1 MSGMKSITK
10 GVVVAAVVALCCLL
24 STVGHAQDTPTRKIG
39 HRLEGGQLMVTFG
52 YQDVFTLK
60 VCEKL
65 KSGLPTRLVVQV
77 AVEDEKGRQ
86 VSFWARTVHVVYD
99 LWEEQFVV
107 TVKDP
112 DGKRATRLKT
122 IKEVIR
128 ATGILRQVAVAT
140 GLPPGKYRIK
150 TIIEANPVS
159 EKMVRNIQRWIS
171 KPSGGF
177 RDAGSGTSYF
187 GSFVGYFVDRNI
199 ARAEKTVRFI
209 SQWLEPTRYQ
219 GR

>member
-1 MSGMKSITK
+1 MSGMKSMTK
-10 GVVVAAVVALCCLL
+10 GVLVVTAVTLCCLL
-24 STVGHAQDTPTRKIG
+24 STLGHAQGTSTRKIG
-39 HRLEGGQLMVTFG
+39 HRLEGGRLMVTFG
-52 YQDVFTLK
+52 YQDVFSLK
-60 VCEKL
+60 VREKL

-77 AVEDEKGRQ
+77 VVEDEKGHQ
-86 VSFWARTVHVVYD
+86 ISFWARTVHVVYD

-112 DGKRATRLKT
+112 DGKRATHLRT
-122 IKEVIR
+122 IKEVIHT
-128 ATGILRQVAVAT
+128 TGILRQTAVAT
-140 GLPPGKYRIK
+140 GLPLGKYRIK

-159 EKMVRNIQRWIS
+159 EKMIRNIQRWIS

-209 SQWLEPTRYQ
+209 SQWLEPTRHQ
-219 GR
+219 GM